1 MAAVCPGT
9 RTGLSR
15 RSFQDHADRHKP
27 PRSAK
32 FVPAD
37 DSVRTLKRSPRPA
50 RPRHRCDHSHRRA
63 PPMTDLTSSWVV
75 TAPMEAVAP
84 GLSRQ
89 PGAPP
94 QPSRPLPGQPRTR
107 RVTLTP
113 EMSHADV
120 TSGWPWQRRCD
131 IGVVAGAGGRAD
143 PGSGTGRAGLM
154 GHAGSGGGAGR
165 RAGAGAVGAG
175 ADQLRDGLY
184 KAVVTHDNS
193 KTGTRARFVRVRGS
207 WRRRGRLQQ
216 PSTICEES

>member
-9 RTGLSR
+9 RKGLSR

-131 IGVVAGAGGRAD
+131 IGVVLARAGGRIRV
-143 PGSGTGRAGLM
+143 PGRGTRDSWGMREAVAGQ
-154 GHAGSGGGAGR
+154 AGGPGQARTSYATASTTG
-165 RAGAGAVGAG
+165 VT
-175 ADQLRDGLY
+175 
-184 KAVVTHDNS
+184 THD
-193 KTGTRARFVRVRGS
+193 
-207 WRRRGRLQQ
+207 
-216 PSTICEES
+216 PESGPR